1 MMMNKER
8 EHLGMSKVTSDQ
20 NIMYDGSTMKVVSFA
35 CLIIVLAVVFTG
47 SISYFITRNAVVDKL
62 KSRDLVY
69 IIESATA
76 KIDGRIARARETSLL
91 LARDSAVNEWVLS
104 GEKNEQL
111 GKYAKDKLTDMA
123 QSYDYVNSFIVSA
136 VTGNYWAEEG
146 RLLQRMSENNADDY
160 WFYETLKSDKA
171 VSLNIDYNIGR
182 DNTYV
187 FLNALIGDLKH
198 PSGIAGVGLSL
209 ADIAKEFT
217 EYKFGESSAL
227 WLVDGKGK
235 IHLADSV
242 EQNGKYL
249 NDFMP
254 ASVADQIIA
263 DTNSQQTQPQILEY
277 VNAAGE
283 TVDLAYKRTES
294 TDWKVVLQI
303 KRSES
308 IAVLKTIKLNTAIAS
323 FIAVLMITLVFYLVS
338 RRIANPLKRALLL
351 TQKME
356 QQVKARTSELA
367 ESNEKIMD
375 SIEYA
380 RLLQES
386 ILPTSEELEDALGSY
401 FVLWQPRDIVGGDF
415 FWVRRVSEEKSLVA
429 LVDCTGHGVPGAF
442 MTMAVNSALKH
453 IVEQNY
459 TEPAQIL
466 SELNLQMKQI
476 LHRNH
481 QKSFNDDG
489 LDIAICAIEGH
500 SRLSFAGAKLSLYVR
515 RDQEIHTIP
524 GDHKSIGYKASPETL
539 TFTSQSWDIEAGDQF
554 YLVTDGYIDQ
564 NGGKKNYSF
573 GKKNFITEILAQR
586 EAVACQAAHFE
597 TVLRNYMADESQRD
611 DITLLGFSIR

>member
-1 MMMNKER
+1 
-8 EHLGMSKVTSDQ
+8 
-20 NIMYDGSTMKVVSFA
+20 
-35 CLIIVLAVVFTG
+35 
-47 SISYFITRNAVVDKL
+47 
-62 KSRDLVY
+62 
-69 IIESATA
+69 
-76 KIDGRIARARETSLL
+76 
-91 LARDSAVNEWVLS
+91 
-104 GEKNEQL
+104 
-111 GKYAKDKLTDMA
+111 
-123 QSYDYVNSFIVSA
+123 
-136 VTGNYWAEEG
+136 
-146 RLLQRMSENNADDY
+146 
-160 WFYETLKSDKA
+160 
-171 VSLNIDYNIGR
+171 
-182 DNTYV
+182 
-187 FLNALIGDLKH
+187 
-198 PSGIAGVGLSL
+198 
-209 ADIAKEFT
+209 
-217 EYKFGESSAL
+217 
-227 WLVDGKGK
+227 
-235 IHLADSV
+235 
-242 EQNGKYL
+242 
-249 NDFMP
+249 
-254 ASVADQIIA
+254 
-263 DTNSQQTQPQILEY
+263 
-277 VNAAGE
+277 
-283 TVDLAYKRTES
+283 
-294 TDWKVVLQI
+294 
-303 KRSES
+303 
-308 IAVLKTIKLNTAIAS
+308 
-323 FIAVLMITLVFYLVS
+323 
-338 RRIANPLKRALLL
+338 
-351 TQKME
+351 ME

-386 ILPTSEELEDALGSY
+386 ILPTSEELEDVLGFY
-401 FVLWQPRDIVGGDF
+401 FVLWRPRDIVGGDF

-453 IVEQNY
+453 IVEQNH

-481 QKSFNDDG
+481 QQSFRDDG

-573 GKKNFITEILAQR
+573 GKKNFTTEILAQQ